1 MDRKTLLKDFA
12 YKLRKVRES
21 LKYTQREMADYFG
34 TEKTN
39 YTRYESGKIF
49 PGFIGLYYFANS
61 SGISLDW
68 LVFGKG
74 PRYYKEKLEEET
86 DDKQVIEEKKVIE
99 EKEEAQPVPAVK
111 IPEGEIKELLEYMER
126 IPYLRHEI
134 LVSFYKFKEEHKEI
148 VKAADIGH

>member
-21 LKYTQREMADYFG
+21 LKYTQRKMADYFG

-39 YTRYESGKIF
+39 YTRYENGKIF
-49 PGFIGLYYFANS
+49 PSFIGLYYFANS

-68 LVFGKG
+68 LVWGKG
-74 PRYYKEKLEEET
+74 PRYYKEKLEEEK
-86 DDKQVIEEKKVIE
+86 DDKQVIEEKKV
-99 EKEEAQPVPAVK
+99 
-111 IPEGEIKELLEYMER
+111 
-126 IPYLRHEI
+126 I

>member
-21 LKYTQREMADYFG
+21 LKYTQRKMADYFG

-39 YTRYESGKIF
+39 YTRYENGKIF
-49 PGFIGLYYFANS
+49 PGFIGLSYFANS

-68 LVFGKG
+68 LVCGKG
-74 PRYYKEKLEEET
+74 PRYYKENLEKEK
-86 DDKQVIEEKKVIE
+86 DD
-99 EKEEAQPVPAVK
+99 KEEAQPVPAVE

-126 IPYLRHEI
+126 IPFLRHEI
-134 LVSFYKFKEEHKEI
+134 LVFFYKFKEGHKEI